1 MHSPPFPSATTK
13 FTPLL
18 IVSNQLYLL
27 KMKSGLLQG
36 RLGHLHCMQRNWLA
50 PDKKPQLPNE
60 RQLHHCLH
68 VSDGW
73 QCWQTG
79 GINWQGDQGETSL
92 HFTPPFALVLI
103 DWRCIFIQIQ
113 QAYDRDRWPGGACV
127 LLQWVNAKHLLVPIS
142 RVYSTTHF
150 A

>member
-18 IVSNQLYLL
+18 IVSNQPYLL

-103 DWRCIFIQIQ
+103 DWRCRQMIETV
-113 QAYDRDRWPGGACV
+113 G
-127 LLQWVNAKHLLVPIS
+127 LV
-142 RVYSTTHF
+142 VHMFCYSEWMQSICLYQFPEYIAQHTLHNCR